1 MKCSLQWNSPLMEE
15 AWSSVR
21 LSVARLISWIKIAK
35 SEETITPI
43 LTPCKIKKL
52 SLLLL
57 NHWFKTYIGVTSY
70 REVWVG
76 VCLARSNIGQRF
88 GKQEFHKECTKSGW
102 SWFNEHVLHKMKI
115 ASRMTL
121 RRERASLLVSPTYE
135 FSMETGTVLWN
146 KRRKPRLIVILP
158 YKL

>member
-35 SEETITPI
+35 SEETITPT

-57 NHWFKTYIGVTSY
+57 NHWFKTYIYICIGVASY

-88 GKQEFHKECTKSGW
+88 GKQEFTKNVQNQVDPGSMNMFFTKWKLPVGW
-102 SWFNEHVLHKMKI
+102 PCGGKGPV
-115 ASRMTL
+115 
-121 RRERASLLVSPTYE
+121 Y
-135 FSMETGTVLWN
+135 
-146 KRRKPRLIVILP
+146 
-158 YKL
+158 